1 MCPIL
6 IGLFSDYISLIVN
19 MRTVMN
25 TAKPFLIICFIKY
38 IPFLFLFLVF
48 MKIKKDTL
56 VSVKLI

>member
-25 TAKPFLIICFIKY
+25 TPKPFLIICFIKY

>member
-6 IGLFSDYISLIVN
+6 IGLFSDYIFLIVN
-19 MRTVMN
+19 MRKVMN
-25 TAKPFLIICFIKY
+25 TANPFLIICFIKY
-38 IPFLFLFLVF
+38 IPLLFLFLVF

>member
-25 TAKPFLIICFIKY
+25 TANPFLIICFIKY
-38 IPFLFLFLVF
+38 IPFLFIFF
-48 MKIKKDTL
+48 DFHEN
-56 VSVKLI
+56 